1 MKFSR
6 LIVKHRVLILIVS
19 FFLMI
24 PAFIGMISTR
34 VNYDMLTYLPQDM
47 DTMVGQKKLQEE
59 FGKGAFSFLVLE
71 DMPESRVAETKTAIE
86 QIDHVDSV
94 IWYSSV
100 SKNLSIPMEI
110 LPSEIYNAF
119 NSDNATMMIIF
130 YDTGTSEDGTLDA
143 VLKIREVA
151 GEKTYLSGMSALVLD
166 LKDLCERE
174 EMIYVAIAVALSIL
188 AMLIFLDN
196 WLTPFVFIVSIGMA
210 ILVNLGSNIVLGE
223 ISFITKALAAVLQLA
238 VTMDYSIFLWHSYK
252 EECAHEKNKEK
263 AMASAIKKTF
273 SSVVGSSITTVA
285 GFIALC
291 FMSFTM
297 GIDLGVVM
305 AKGVVIGVIGCVTIL
320 PSLVLCL
327 DKALSKTSHRPL
339 LPDMNKISRK
349 ILKVFPILLII
360 FAGITVP
367 AYISYRKTQSEVY
380 YNIGGSLP
388 ADMPHAV
395 ANKKLEENFHMESTH
410 MLLVDTSTPERQVR
424 DMLSEMESVEGV
436 KYVLGM
442 ETLVGERIPMEFLPS
457 SLTSKLQS
465 KNWKLVMIGSQYGVA
480 TDEVNQQLSSLKN
493 ILKKYDEGSMLIGE
507 APAMKDMI
515 ETTDRDFQIVNI
527 ISIVAIFIIIAL
539 VEKSLSL
546 PFILIA
552 VIEVAIF
559 INLGISSLTG
569 THLPFIAPICISTI
583 QLGATVDYA
592 ILMTT
597 RYKTERISGKK
608 RNTAVRI
615 ALSTSI
621 PSIIVSSAGLFV
633 ATLGVSIYSNIDM
646 ISSICVLL
654 ARGAIISMLIVIL
667 VLPALL
673 MLFDKIICKTT
684 KEMKQCLNN

>member
-1 MKFSR
+1 
-6 LIVKHRVLILIVS
+6 
-19 FFLMI
+19 
-24 PAFIGMISTR
+24 
-34 VNYDMLTYLPQDM
+34 
-47 DTMVGQKKLQEE
+47 
-59 FGKGAFSFLVLE
+59 
-71 DMPESRVAETKTAIE
+71 
-86 QIDHVDSV
+86 
-94 IWYSSV
+94 
-100 SKNLSIPMEI
+100 
-110 LPSEIYNAF
+110 
-119 NSDNATMMIIF
+119 
-130 YDTGTSEDGTLDA
+130 
-143 VLKIREVA
+143 
-151 GEKTYLSGMSALVLD
+151 
-166 LKDLCERE
+166 
-174 EMIYVAIAVALSIL
+174 
-188 AMLIFLDN
+188 
-196 WLTPFVFIVSIGMA
+196 
-210 ILVNLGSNIVLGE
+210 
-223 ISFITKALAAVLQLA
+223 
-238 VTMDYSIFLWHSYK
+238 
-252 EECAHEKNKEK
+252 
-263 AMASAIKKTF
+263 
-273 SSVVGSSITTVA
+273 
-285 GFIALC
+285 
-291 FMSFTM
+291 
-297 GIDLGVVM
+297 
-305 AKGVVIGVIGCVTIL
+305 
-320 PSLVLCL
+320 
-327 DKALSKTSHRPL
+327 
-339 LPDMNKISRK
+339 
-349 ILKVFPILLII
+349 
-360 FAGITVP
+360 
-367 AYISYRKTQSEVY
+367 
-380 YNIGGSLP
+380 
-388 ADMPHAV
+388 
-395 ANKKLEENFHMESTH
+395 MESTH

-480 TDEVNQQLSSLKN
+480 TDEVNQQLSSLKD